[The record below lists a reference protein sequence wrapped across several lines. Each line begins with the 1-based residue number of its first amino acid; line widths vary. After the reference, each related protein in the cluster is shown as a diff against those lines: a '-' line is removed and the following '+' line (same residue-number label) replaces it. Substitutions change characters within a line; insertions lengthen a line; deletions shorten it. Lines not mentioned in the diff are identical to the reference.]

1 MADTTPTP
9 QIEPLLL
16 DSRQAAALCGISRT
30 AWYSLDQQGKI
41 PLGVKLLKFRRWD
54 RRELIAWLDARTATT
69 GQLPNR
75 QQWQAMRG
83 QK

>member
-1 MADTTPTP
+1 MEVEQAP

-16 DSRQAAALCGISRT
+16 DARQAAALCGVSRT
-30 AWYSLDQQGKI
+30 AWYSLDQQGRI

-54 RRELIAWLDARTATT
+54 RRELTAWLDARTAT

-75 QQWQAMRG
+75 IQWQAMNAKR
-83 QK
+83 

>member
-1 MADTTPTP
+1 MPEPTP

-16 DSRQAAALCGISRT
+16 DARQASELCGISRG
-30 AWYSLDQQGKI
+30 AWYNLDQQGRI

-54 RRELIAWLDARTATT
+54 RRELIAWIDSRTST

-75 QQWQAMRG
+75 QQWSAMYRG
-83 QK
+83 AGK